1 MSDETEQGET
11 NPGIHNEP
19 QTRTTQQKGT
29 NVVFKTS
36 IDIYLVSTRTQ
47 EENPTKASRTS
58 YTGTRAAPEFTFC
71 STQTRTGRTL
81 FPFKICIH

>member
-1 MSDETEQGET
+1 MSNETEQGET

-29 NVVFKTS
+29 NVVFKTI

-47 EENPTKASRTS
+47 EENPTKATRTS
-58 YTGTRAAPEFTFC
+58 YTGTRAAPEFMFVC
-71 STQTRTGRTL
+71 FFVPLSPEL
-81 FPFKICIH
+81 